1 MLDAN
6 SAHLDIT
13 DTQDWRDQLSHGDL
27 VVFRFPIAGRADCAV
42 PRPCLVLDIETVG
55 SRRCAVLVPAS
66 PSRHPSTSA
75 RIVSIGRRADY
86 RAAGLDRPTQ
96 FRVSQRLL
104 VPLSHEDFVPSAET
118 GSPLI
123 GTLNSSGRARLDL
136 ARGRL
141 HALRDMREDRSSD
154 HRSHRR
160 QSVRGRD
167 FVVEMRRPRRVI
179 ARPLVSSTATRL

>member
-1 MLDAN
+1 MLKAN
-6 SAHLDIT
+6 SAPPDAT
-13 DTQDWRDQLSHGDL
+13 FTENWRDQISHGDL

-55 SRRCAVLVPAS
+55 SRRCAVLVPAT

-96 FRVSQRLL
+96 FPVNQRLL
-104 VPLSHEDFVPSAET
+104 VPLSHEDFVPLAET

-141 HALRDMREDRSSD
+141 HALRDMRDDRSSD

-160 QSVRGRD
+160 QPVRGRD
-167 FVVEMRRPRRVI
+167 FVVEMRHPRRVI
-179 ARPLVSSTATRL
+179 ARPLAATANTL